1 MAIMFPELSKNTVH
15 IGLDGGK
22 WCEVKMLTLAQFN
35 VFQKIQADLATLG
48 EREMSTERRVDAI
61 VEAREKLAE
70 LACSVMPPEL
80 CDRVRMFDYKQLAAL
95 VNALCTGKDDSEKDA
110 PEKKVTF
117 PSQMST

>member
-15 IGLDGGK
+15 IGIGDGK

-35 VFQKIQADLATLG
+35 VYQKVQADLATLN
-48 EREMSTERRVDAI
+48 EREPSMEKRVTAI
-61 VEAREKLAE
+61 LDAREKLAE

-80 CDRVRMFDYKQLAAL
+80 RDRVLMMDYKQLSAL
-95 VNALCTGKDDSEKDA
+95 VNCLCTGKDDSEKDA
-110 PEKKVTF
+110 PEKKVLF